1 MLVIYCSIGLTVFV
15 LREPQSASLVFID
28 SIILRQLPGGK
39 DIYQRG
45 AQRLV
50 WTVTVVTLGLV
61 SYPGAAISHNDGQAC
76 QVLVTCVDM
85 SLIGLG

>member
-1 MLVIYCSIGLTVFV
+1 MFV
-15 LREPQSASLVFID
+15 LRELQSASLVFID

-45 AQRLV
+45 AQGLV

-76 QVLVTCVDM
+76 QVLVTCM
-85 SLIGLG
+85 SLMGLG